1 MTTARIEIGISLGS
15 NIGDRAATLIAA
27 VGQLTE
33 YPGWGWRDFSSIYET
48 DPVDVPARFQDQV
61 YFNAVAV
68 GLLSDPEWDR
78 FSDELHRI
86 EALMGRVRGPER
98 NAPRPLDLDV
108 IYAGALVLDTPTL
121 RIPHPRWTE
130 RRFVVA
136 PLAEIR
142 PGLRLPGVDKTV
154 AAVLRDLPVRP
165 SVRRLAIPGWPP
177 VSTGRTKSG
186 GKKT

>member
-27 VGQLTE
+27 VDRLTG
-33 YPGWGWRDFSSIYET
+33 YPGWIWSDFSSIYET
-48 DPVDVPARFQDQV
+48 EPVEVPTQFQDQV

-68 GLLSDPEWDR
+68 GLLSEPELDR
-78 FSDELHRI
+78 FSNELHRI

-98 NAPRPLDLDV
+98 NAPRPLDLDL
-108 IYAGALVLDTPTL
+108 IYAGTLVLDTPAL

-130 RRFVVA
+130 RRFVVE

-142 PGLRLPGVDKTV
+142 PGLRLPGSDKTMS
-154 AAVLRDLPVRP
+154 AVLHELPVRP
-165 SVRRLAIPGWPP
+165 SVRRLTIHGWPP
-177 VSTGRTKSG
+177 LRAGRTGSG
-186 GKKT
+186 GK